1 MYLNLYA
8 HPHHVYKAADKTVT
22 VRTCIAIAY
31 SYNNISALYRYCPR
45 HRDIQTVSFELIDDE
60 EPALYTGKYLI
71 RLFRHCGDVQM

>member
-1 MYLNLYA
+1 M
-8 HPHHVYKAADKTVT
+8 VYSNYMCTYKTVT
-22 VRTCIAIAY
+22 VPCIAIAY